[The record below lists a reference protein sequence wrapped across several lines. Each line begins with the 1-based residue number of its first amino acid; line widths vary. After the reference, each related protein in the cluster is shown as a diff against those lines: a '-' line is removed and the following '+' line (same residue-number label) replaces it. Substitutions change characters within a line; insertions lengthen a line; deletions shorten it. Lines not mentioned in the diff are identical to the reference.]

1 MNLINPET
9 EKPQNYILRY
19 WEKEFKIV
27 KPKKINNRRY
37 YSSKQ
42 LEILKMIKFLLKN
55 KGLTILGVKKLM
67 DSNVNKLDDYNNH
80 SLKTVYY
87 KNNLKLKSK
96 KLLDKLKKI
105 KNYGK
110 KKLILKFEWF
120 LKAIQIVNLFT
131 MQKTY

>member
-1 MNLINPET
+1 MSKLYNISEVSKILNLINPVT

-37 YSSKQ
+37 YTSKQ

-55 KGLTILGVKKLM
+55 KGLTILGVKNLI
-67 DSNVNKLDDYNNH
+67 DSDVNKLDDYNNH
-80 SLKTVYY
+80 SLKTDYY
-87 KNNLKLKSK
+87 KNNLKSKSK
-96 KLLDKLKKI
+96 KILNKIKQI

-110 KKLILKFEWF
+110 KISS
-120 LKAIQIVNLFT
+120 
-131 MQKTY
+131 